1 MYSFILHNGYMNTKK
16 PLQDTVIKLGIWRI
30 RLELFPWD
38 GQLVLRLF
46 NSLPIPE
53 RYISKMKS
61 GFYISDY
68 TVFAILQT
76 ADVILPTVCIN
87 NTFLLP
93 NIKRKHQ
100 TQHNQSQNKPSTT
113 QSKLDPKHNTAVWIN
128 NTFLLLDI
136 HRKHQTQNNQ
146 NQNIKHKTSKPQ
158 TKHNKKQEH
167 TPNITQ
173 RLQNFKQNTTTQTF
187 TAFT

>member
-1 MYSFILHNGYMNTKK
+1 
-16 PLQDTVIKLGIWRI
+16 
-30 RLELFPWD
+30 
-38 GQLVLRLF
+38 
-46 NSLPIPE
+46 
-53 RYISKMKS
+53 MKS

-100 TQHNQSQNKPSTT
+100 IQHNQNQNKSSTT
-113 QSKLDPKHNTAVWIN
+113 QSKFDPKHNTAVCIN

-136 HRKHQTQNNQ
+136 HRKHQTQDNQ
-146 NQNIKHKTSKPQ
+146 NQNIKHKTSKSQ
-158 TKHNKKQEH
+158 TKHNQNQEH
-167 TPNITQ
+167 TPKGRGQLKKNVFFRALPKLWGGGSTHARI
-173 RLQNFKQNTTTQTF
+173 FWPSF
-187 TAFT
+187 

>member
-1 MYSFILHNGYMNTKK
+1 
-16 PLQDTVIKLGIWRI
+16 
-30 RLELFPWD
+30 
-38 GQLVLRLF
+38 
-46 NSLPIPE
+46 
-53 RYISKMKS
+53 MKS

-100 TQHNQSQNKPSTT
+100 TQHNQNQNKPSTT
-113 QSKLDPKHNTAVWIN
+113 QSKLDPKHNTAVCIK

-136 HRKHQTQNNQ
+136 HKNT
-146 NQNIKHKTSKPQ
+146 KHKTTKTKTSNTRHPNPKKTQSKPRAY
-158 TKHNKKQEH
+158 
-167 TPNITQ
+167 P
-173 RLQNFKQNTTTQTF
+173 
-187 TAFT
+187 